1 MTDNNVSEDLKIE
14 FGHLAPV
21 QVVKV
26 TQNNFEAVA
35 KWCGGTVH
43 ETPSRRR
50 KNEMDKYVLVP
61 TPKSNDV
68 SWAFPGMFVTKRLVI
83 TMKGELKATW
93 AVFRRDYY
101 EKNYFDSVKS
111 AVDATWEREHDER
124 LKPKEEVVVTV
135 HVGEAME
142 DALEKIKQIAAKSG
156 AQVNINVTQD
166 QPFSHKEGEQIT
178 QVEGTEITPEKT
190 SKEAIADGSEVIQ
203 FKHEHLSDEKCDEAD
218 CEVDR
223 YLDGL
228 HIFTD
233 VTIMAR
239 PGQENEVFTNEPVAT
254 S

>member
-1 MTDNNVSEDLKIE
+1 
-14 FGHLAPV
+14 
-21 QVVKV
+21 
-26 TQNNFEAVA
+26 
-35 KWCGGTVH
+35 
-43 ETPSRRR
+43 
-50 KNEMDKYVLVP
+50 
-61 TPKSNDV
+61 
-68 SWAFPGMFVTKRLVI
+68 MFVTKRLVI

-156 AQVNINVTQD
+156 AQVNINVHQD
-166 QPFSHKEGEQIT
+166 GEQLV

-190 SKEAIADGSEVIQ
+190 SKEAIADGSEVLQ
-203 FKHEHLSDEKCDEAD
+203 FVHNHLSDEKCDEAG